1 MLGRIFLLFFFTQR
15 HWNRLPE
22 KILNAPSRLGGIQ
35 GQAGWVPGQPDLV
48 GSNQPIAEAGATWAV
63 RSLSTHSTIP

>member
-1 MLGRIFLLFFFTQR
+1 MQVAQR
-15 HWNRLPE
+15 SCGCP
-22 KILNAPSRLGGIQ
+22 ILGGAQ
-35 GQAGWVPGQPDLV
+35 GWAGWVPGQPDLV